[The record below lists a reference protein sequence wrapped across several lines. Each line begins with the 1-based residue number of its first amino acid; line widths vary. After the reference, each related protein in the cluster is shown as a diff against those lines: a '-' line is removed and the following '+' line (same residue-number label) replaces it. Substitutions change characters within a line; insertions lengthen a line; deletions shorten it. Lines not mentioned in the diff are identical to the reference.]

1 MEVEK
6 GQIQPVYLFQGDD
19 QYLQKFVVE
28 KIESA
33 LFPEGM
39 SEKII
44 LEPNEMSGSKIV
56 KNSMLLIYF
65 PVKRFLF

>member
-1 MEVEK
+1 MPKDLKQLRSVVMEVEK

-44 LEPNEMSGSKIV
+44 LNPMK
-56 KNSMLLIYF
+56 
-65 PVKRFLF
+65 

>member
-1 MEVEK
+1 MPKNLKQLRSVVMELEK

-44 LEPNEMSGSKIV
+44 LEPN
-56 KNSMLLIYF
+56 
-65 PVKRFLF
+65 

>member
-1 MEVEK
+1 MPKNLKQLRSVVMELEK

-39 SEKII
+39 SE
-44 LEPNEMSGSKIV
+44 
-56 KNSMLLIYF
+56 
-65 PVKRFLF
+65 